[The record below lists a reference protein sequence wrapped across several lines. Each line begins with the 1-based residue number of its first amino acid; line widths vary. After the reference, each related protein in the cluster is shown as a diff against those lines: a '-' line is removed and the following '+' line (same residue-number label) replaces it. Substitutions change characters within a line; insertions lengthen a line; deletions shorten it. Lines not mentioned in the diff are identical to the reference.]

1 MSFINSDWDV
11 RSIWDFADSKCA
23 ITRAVLMFSSH
34 FGENMFGKSTGKL
47 RWADY
52 RLSGHG
58 ADLEKVKT
66 IGSAEG
72 GRYRVDLSH
81 Q

>member
-1 MSFINSDWDV
+1 MQILCYFY
-11 RSIWDFADSKCA
+11 RFLDFGQSVFFKL
-23 ITRAVLMFSSH
+23 TR
-34 FGENMFGKSTGKL
+34 KL
-47 RWADY
+47 RRVNY
-52 RLSGHG
+52 RLNGHG

-72 GRYRVDLSH
+72 DRYRVDLSH

>member
-1 MSFINSDWDV
+1 MLPSDFDQN
-11 RSIWDFADSKCA
+11 
-23 ITRAVLMFSSH
+23 T
-34 FGENMFGKSTGKL
+34 FGKSRGKL
-47 RWADY
+47 RCANY

>member
-1 MSFINSDWDV
+1 MCNRFQCKLFLCNFYRFSDFGQSV
-11 RSIWDFADSKCA
+11 FFKL
-23 ITRAVLMFSSH
+23 TR
-34 FGENMFGKSTGKL
+34 KL
-47 RWADY
+47 TIDANY

-72 GRYRVDLSH
+72 DRYRVDLSH

>member
-1 MSFINSDWDV
+1 V
-11 RSIWDFADSKCA
+11 
-23 ITRAVLMFSSH
+23 
-34 FGENMFGKSTGKL
+34 FGKSTGKL
-47 RWADY
+47 KRANY

-72 GRYRVDLSH
+72 GRYRFDLSH

>member
-1 MSFINSDWDV
+1 MQLL
-11 RSIWDFADSKCA
+11 
-23 ITRAVLMFSSH
+23 VLFSCFFPISVKMCSV
-34 FGENMFGKSTGKL
+34 NQQLKL
-47 RWADY
+47 RCAKSY